1 MAGWY
6 YLLVSVW
13 KSGGGGLTGETK
25 SGVWVARAGNMTARE
40 PPWKQNELPPMVLFM
55 QIFLAKSQSQR
66 GSSHQPAFMDSY
78 LTISHTCLPCLCS
91 R

>member
-25 SGVWVARAGNMTARE
+25 SGVWVARAGT
-40 PPWKQNELPPMVLFM
+40 
-55 QIFLAKSQSQR
+55 
-66 GSSHQPAFMDSY
+66 
-78 LTISHTCLPCLCS
+78 
-91 R
+91 